1 MAKEVKKKF
10 ILPIWLLILDVAYV
24 VGYFLV
30 KRAITNTWDTQGFLG
45 RMSFITSTVGKICMF
60 LSKYCYKWWGIAIVV
75 AINLFALMG
84 RVGFNRKLDLARASK
99 TSVVVQSPSTA
110 SAPVVTQAPSN
121 EGNMNLF

>member
-1 MAKEVKKKF
+1 MTKEIKKKF

-24 VGYFLV
+24 AGYFLV

-45 RMSFITSTVGKICMF
+45 RMSFITSTVGKICM
-60 LSKYCYKWWGIAIVV
+60 LLNKYCYKWWGIAIVV

-99 TSVVVQSPSTA
+99 TSIVVQAPSA
-110 SAPVVTQAPSN
+110 AAPVVTQAPSN

>member
-1 MAKEVKKKF
+1 MAKEIKKKF

-24 VGYFLV
+24 AGYFLV

-45 RMSFITSTVGKICMF
+45 RMSFITSTVGKICM
-60 LSKYCYKWWGIAIVV
+60 LLNKYCYKWWGIAIVV

-99 TSVVVQSPSTA
+99 TSVVVQAPSA
-110 SAPVVTQAPSN
+110 AAPVVTQAPSN

>member
-1 MAKEVKKKF
+1 MAKEIKKKF

-24 VGYFLV
+24 AGYFLV

-60 LSKYCYKWWGIAIVV
+60 LNKYCYKWWGIAIVV

-99 TSVVVQSPSTA
+99 TSVVVQAPSA
-110 SAPVVTQAPSN
+110 AAPVVTQAPSN

>member
-1 MAKEVKKKF
+1 MAKEIKKKF

-24 VGYFLV
+24 AGYFLV

-45 RMSFITSTVGKICMF
+45 RMSFITSTIGKICM
-60 LSKYCYKWWGIAIVV
+60 LLNKYCYKWWGIAIVV

-99 TSVVVQSPSTA
+99 TSVVVQAPSA
-110 SAPVVTQAPSN
+110 AAPVVTQAPSN

>member
-24 VGYFLV
+24 AGYFLV
-30 KRAITNTWDTQGFLG
+30 KRAMTNTWDTQGFAE
-45 RMSFITSTVGKICMF
+45 RMSFITSTVGKICM
-60 LSKYCYKWWGIAIVV
+60 LLNKYCYKWWGIAIVV

-99 TSVVVQSPSTA
+99 TSVVVQAPSA
-110 SAPVVTQAPSN
+110 AAPVVTQAPSN